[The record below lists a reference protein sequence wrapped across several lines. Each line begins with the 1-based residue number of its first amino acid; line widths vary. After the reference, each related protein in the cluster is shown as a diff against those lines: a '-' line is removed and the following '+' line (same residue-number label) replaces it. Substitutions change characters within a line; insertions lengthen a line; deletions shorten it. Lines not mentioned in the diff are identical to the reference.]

1 MWSVLFEERIKR
13 RRGKMLVFR
22 KNMNYI
28 KDFLENTP
36 KDIYEFSVI
45 LEDAL
50 VDEYDMMYAEQP
62 RATEIL
68 AEEIPDICASAEPG
82 MKPEEIE
89 DFKRKLEIEYNKAFK
104 AII

>member
-1 MWSVLFEERIKR
+1 MQ
-13 RRGKMLVFR
+13 VF
-22 KNMNYI
+22 KKYMNYI

-36 KDIYEFSVI
+36 EDIYEFSII

-50 VDEYDMMYAEQP
+50 VDEYDAMHAEQP

-68 AEEIPDICASAEPG
+68 AEETPDICASAEPG

-89 DFKRKLEIEYNKAFK
+89 KFKHELEIEYNKALK
-104 AII
+104 AVM